1 VTYSAIIL
9 SGGESTRFGQ
19 DKGLFKVFH
28 QPLISFVI
36 EKVKPFIDELLI
48 VTNQRSVNAYSSLF
62 PSIRILIDQY
72 NFRGALAGIATG
84 LNHARGMYSY
94 ILPSDTPLLSAKI
107 LALLRNSSSDHD
119 AVIPR
124 WPSGYLEPL
133 QAIYHTQA
141 TTRAALLSIQEE
153 NYRLRNMI
161 SHLEDV
167 KYISTTTLTQ
177 YDPNL
182 RTFFNIN
189 QVDDLQKIRHLLAG
203 KKPAE
208 KR

>member
-9 SGGESTRFGQ
+9 SGGESKRFGQ
-19 DKGLFKVFH
+19 DKGLFQVLQK
-28 QPLISFVI
+28 PLISFVI
-36 EKVKPFIDELLI
+36 EKVKPFVDELLL
-48 VTNQRSVNAYSSLF
+48 VTKRKSANAYSSLF
-62 PSIRILIDQY
+62 PSIRILIDEY
-72 NFRGALAGIATG
+72 DFRGALAGIVTG
-84 LNHARGMYSY
+84 LNHAHGTYSY
-94 ILPSDTPLLSAKI
+94 ILPSDTPLLSAQI
-107 LALLRNSSSDHD
+107 LALLRDLSSDYD

-133 QAIYHTQA
+133 QAIYHTQI

-153 NYRLRNMI
+153 SYRLRNMI
-161 SHLEDV
+161 NRLEDV

-189 QVDDLQKIRHLLAG
+189 QVDDLQEVLHLLA
-203 KKPAE
+203 
-208 KR
+208 

>member
-1 VTYSAIIL
+1 MTYSAIIL

-62 PSIRILIDQY
+62 PSIRILTDQC

-84 LNHARGMYSY
+84 LNHARGTYSY
-94 ILPSDTPLLSAKI
+94 LLTSDTPLLSSKI

-189 QVDDLQKIRHLLAG
+189 QVDDLQKIRHLLSG
-203 KKPAE
+203 EKPAA

>member
-1 VTYSAIIL
+1 MTYSAIIL

-19 DKGLFKVFH
+19 DKGLFQVFQ

-48 VTNQRSVNAYSSLF
+48 VTKRKSAKTYSSLF
-62 PSIRILIDQY
+62 PSAQILVDEY

-84 LNHARGMYSY
+84 INHAHGTYSY
-94 ILPSDTPLLSAKI
+94 VLPSDTPLLSTKV
-107 LALLRNSSSDHD
+107 LALLRDASSDHD

-141 TTRAALLSIQEE
+141 AARAALLSIQKE
-153 NYRLRNMI
+153 NFRLRNLI
-161 SHLEDV
+161 SHLDAV
-167 KYISTTTLTQ
+167 KYISTVTLAQ

-189 QVDDLQKIRHLLAG
+189 QVDDLHEIRHLLAE
-203 KKPAE
+203 E
-208 KR
+208 KSASRP